1 MNTIRYMGKCLMNY
15 KISVI
20 VATYNSGDF
29 LNEFL
34 DSIKSQSL
42 GFEDIEVIFVDDAST
57 DDYTLDLLNNFNESY
72 PNVSVIFLDE
82 NSGFPGTGRNRG
94 LDLAGGEYVIFA
106 DHDDSYV
113 ENAFE
118 VMYDKINENDM
129 LISNFNQVFDDKV
142 VKFKS
147 LYKDT
152 PTVCVK
158 NIDED
163 RNLLRIPAAI
173 WTRLFRKDFL
183 VENNIRFLERMLC
196 EDVYVATLGCL
207 KAEGIIYLNDFYSYN
222 YKIRDSEGNR
232 STIHIRNRKYIEAML
247 DGYYEIAKMLEK
259 ENKTGYGKEIFR
271 QHLTSWL
278 YTIVL
283 SKLDSNDKKEL
294 FEKSYDIFKMY
305 YTQDLYFKKRYN
317 NLVDNILSK
326 DFDKAVVEA
335 NKLEK
340 TQENMNDRKK
350 NRPRGRPKISGVCK
364 LSKAVTVK
372 FSKIDYERLCRRSRQ
387 ANLTLAEFLRVSA
400 FETTITARHSAE
412 ETAVIRSLTGMANN
426 LNQLTRLSH
435 QTGFHR
441 TQRTVTELLQKLKE
455 IIIRYRHGERR
466 PS

>member
-1 MNTIRYMGKCLMNY
+1 MNY

-34 DSIKSQSL
+34 DSIMSQSL

-57 DDYTLDLLNNFNESY
+57 DTYTLELLHNFDEMYS
-72 PNVSVIFLDE
+72 NVLAVFLDE

-94 LDLAGGEYVIFA
+94 LDLASGEYVIFA

-118 VMYDKINENDM
+118 VMYDKIRDNDV
-129 LISNFNQVFDDKV
+129 LISNFNQIFDDKA

-152 PTVCVK
+152 PTVKVK
-158 NIDED
+158 DIDED

-173 WTRLFRKDFL
+173 WTRLFRKEFL
-183 VENNIRFLERMLC
+183 IENNIRFLEGMLC

-207 KAEGIIYLNDFYSYN
+207 KANGIIYLNDFYSYN
-222 YKIRDSEGNR
+222 YKIRDVEGNK

-247 DGYYEIAKMLEK
+247 NGYYEIAKMLEN

-283 SKLDSNDKKEL
+283 SELDSSDKKEL
-294 FEKSYDIFKMY
+294 FAKSHDIFKMY
-305 YTQDLYFKKRYN
+305 YTQDPYFKKRYN
-317 NLVDNILSK
+317 NLVNNILTK
-326 DFDKAVVEA
+326 DFDEAVAEA

-340 TQENMNDRKK
+340 TQENINNRSFLSRLK
-350 NRPRGRPKISGVCK
+350 NK
-364 LSKAVTVK
+364 L
-372 FSKIDYERLCRRSRQ
+372 RR
-387 ANLTLAEFLRVSA
+387 
-400 FETTITARHSAE
+400 
-412 ETAVIRSLTGMANN
+412 
-426 LNQLTRLSH
+426 
-435 QTGFHR
+435 
-441 TQRTVTELLQKLKE
+441 
-455 IIIRYRHGERR
+455 
-466 PS
+466 